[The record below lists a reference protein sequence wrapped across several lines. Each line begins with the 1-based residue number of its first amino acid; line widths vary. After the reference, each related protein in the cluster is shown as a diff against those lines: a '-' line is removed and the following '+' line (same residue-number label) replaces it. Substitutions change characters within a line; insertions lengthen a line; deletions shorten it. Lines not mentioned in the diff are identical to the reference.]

1 VTAVNSKVHTP
12 RLPRALAVRLA
23 TGALAVAGALVVTS
37 AAAARPSSTKAPAPD
52 VKPPLPPANVT
63 LSVDA
68 PTTRGPWT
76 MRVTNEG
83 EVPVTLVA
91 DARLL
96 SLEVT
101 PRGAR
106 AAERCELPAD
116 MRPRDDLGRPIV
128 LPPKR
133 TYAERFEP
141 RLYCLENRKLDAL
154 AAGSIVVA
162 RLGWAGKSTRPP
174 LEVAPIE
181 GMEAEIAP
189 SKSITSAPIA
199 LPDEPTPAAIAKE
212 PVEGRPAPRVETV
225 LSLAAPRSV
234 DAGSEDEIAL
244 TVTLQNKGHRAAI
257 VRFRPE
263 TLAFEVLGPRGVR
276 HCGWSANVSAPT
288 PDLFSSLA
296 AGATESLAVMLSA
309 YCPSGVFDQ
318 AGFYVVRA
326 TLDTRKASGAE
337 VGLRTFDG
345 QVIAHAP
352 TLVRLH
358 HGVQPEPLV
367 RPRLQP
373 PSVEPSPAE
382 AQAPEAPET
391 PEPSS
396 PPLAPPEAPR

>member
-1 VTAVNSKVHTP
+1 VNSKSLTS
-12 RLPRALAVRLA
+12 RLPRALAVVSLA
-23 TGALAVAGALVVTS
+23 LGPLVVTS
-37 AAAARPSSTKAPAPD
+37 AAGAAGAAAARPAAAKKPPPE
-52 VKPPLPPANVT
+52 VKPALPPANVT
-63 LSVDA
+63 LTIDA

-76 MRVTNEG
+76 MRVTNDG

-96 SLEVT
+96 TLEVT
-101 PRGAR
+101 ARGAH

-116 MRPRDDLGRPIV
+116 MRPQDDLGRPVV

-141 RLYCLENRKLDAL
+141 RLYCLESRKLDAL

-162 RLGWAGKSTRPP
+162 RLGWTGKSTRPP

-181 GMEAEIAP
+181 GMEAQIAP
-189 SKSITSAPIA
+189 SKSIASAPIA

-212 PVEGRPAPRVETV
+212 AIEGHPVPRVET
-225 LSLAAPRSV
+225 LLALAAPRSV
-234 DAGSEDEIAL
+234 DAGSEDEIAV
-244 TVTLQNKGHRAAI
+244 TVSLENKGHRTAI

-263 TLAFEVLGPRGVR
+263 TLAFEVLGPNGVR
-276 HCGWSANVSAPT
+276 HCGWASNVSAPT

-309 YCPSGVFDQ
+309 YCPSGVFDR

-337 VGLRTFDG
+337 IGLRTFDG
-345 QVIAHAP
+345 QVIAQAP
-352 TLVRLH
+352 TLLRLH
-358 HGVQPEPLV
+358 RGAQPEPLI

-373 PSVEPSPAE
+373 PAAAPSPAE
-382 AQAPEAPET
+382 AQAPE
-391 PEPSS
+391 
-396 PPLAPPEAPR
+396 PPEAPR